1 MLVNPTLTKGSV
13 EFLILSLLED
23 GELHGYEITKQ
34 LEARSLGLLIF
45 RRSSIYPILSRME
58 KRDWVARRWTDGN
71 RRRCYYALTEDG
83 SEALDRQRVEWR
95 VFTAAVNLIVESNG
109 D

>member
-1 MLVNPTLTKGSV
+1 VLVNPTLAKGSV

-34 LEARSLGLLIF
+34 LEARSLRLLAF

-58 KRDWVARRWTDGN
+58 RRGWVARRWTDDN

-83 SEALDRQRVEWR
+83 SETLDRQRVEWR
-95 VFTAAVNLIVESNG
+95 VFTAAVNLIVEPNG
-109 D
+109 F